1 LRNLVAEAEPG
12 STAKV
17 GLLRDGKASEV
28 SVDLGER
35 PKNIVDA
42 SGSKSGP
49 ESSTSER
56 FGLSVQDITSEIA
69 RALGFGDDHGVVV
82 VEVKTLSIAE
92 SAGLQKNDLI
102 KEVNR
107 NQVHTVSEFNQAMKR
122 VGKDNSVALLVRRG
136 NNTFFVALQLAS

>member
-1 LRNLVAEAEPG
+1 
-12 STAKV
+12 
-17 GLLRDGKASEV
+17 
-28 SVDLGER
+28 
-35 PKNIVDA
+35 
-42 SGSKSGP
+42 
-49 ESSTSER
+49 
-56 FGLSVQDITSEIA
+56 LSVQDITPEIA

-82 VEVKTLSIAE
+82 VDVKTLSIAE